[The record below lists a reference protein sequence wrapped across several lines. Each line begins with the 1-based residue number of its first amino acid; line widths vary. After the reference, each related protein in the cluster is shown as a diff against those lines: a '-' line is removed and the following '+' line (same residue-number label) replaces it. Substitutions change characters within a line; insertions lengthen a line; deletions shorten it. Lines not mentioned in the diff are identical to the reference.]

1 MEILTPDEQQMFLT
15 QVNRLAGRQLADLRL
30 TPEDPPASGWRHAWR
45 RAADQAGLLGHS
57 GDEAMPALWSA
68 GMELTTV
75 QVIRTLARHDAG
87 AALMVHREAQG
98 HCLAGELRL
107 TDVRQPVLFV
117 NGAAGLGRRA
127 LARWLSGRE
136 VDGED
141 RTELEGNWGP
151 EALRLVWSGDWHMG
165 LAPVWRDGDFHWWRL
180 NAGTHTHNQ
189 HARCHAFE
197 GLEAQTLSVR
207 DGEGLGPV
215 SAEQWLRLLMQEQ
228 LALLALGAGVLECA
242 RQLALD
248 YAGQRR
254 QGGRLIRHW
263 PAVQQLLADMHAT
276 AEALEETLD
285 RPRRCDRRELA
296 RLLRRRA
303 VLGTDTSRACNQ
315 AMQVFGGIGYM
326 RDLGLERLVREANAL
341 RVMSGSPL
349 FLPLL
354 AEHLEEE

>member
-1 MEILTPDEQQMFLT
+1 METLTPDEQQMFLT
-15 QVNRLAGRQLADLRL
+15 QVNRLADRQLADLRL
-30 TPEDPPASGWRHAWR
+30 TPEDPPVSGWRKAWR
-45 RAADQAGLLGHS
+45 QAADQAGLLGPC
-57 GDEAMPALWSA
+57 GDEAMPTLWSA
-68 GMELTTV
+68 GMEQASV

-87 AALMVHREAQG
+87 A
-98 HCLAGELRL
+98 
-107 TDVRQPVLFV
+107 
-117 NGAAGLGRRA
+117 
-127 LARWLSGRE
+127 
-136 VDGED
+136 
-141 RTELEGNWGP
+141 
-151 EALRLVWSGDWHMG
+151 
-165 LAPVWRDGDFHWWRL
+165 
-180 NAGTHTHNQ
+180 HTHNR

-207 DGEGLGPV
+207 EGEDLGPV
-215 SAEQWLRLLMQEQ
+215 SPEQWLRLLMQEQ
-228 LALLALGAGVLECA
+228 LALLAIGAGVLERA
-242 RQLALD
+242 RQLALE

-254 QGGRLIRHW
+254 QGGRLICQW
-263 PAVQQLLADMHAT
+263 PAVQQLLADLRAT

-285 RPRRCDRRELA
+285 RPRRIGIGELA

-354 AEHLEEE
+354 AEYLEEE